1 MRACLA
7 ILACV
12 LVALA
17 VGGCG
22 GDNGDSSGKGGGNGG
37 GDVHLSIVASDGRGH
52 VRRDSVVCSDTGG
65 DGRCVIARRLA
76 DFLASKPDPRRACT
90 EIYGGPERA
99 RVTGTIAGRAV
110 DRRFSRTNGCDI
122 SDWERAQP
130 LIPVKPSAA
139 GLRP

>member
-1 MRACLA
+1 MRAGLA

-17 VGGCG
+17 VDGCG
-22 GDNGDSSGKGGGNGG
+22 GDHGNGG
-37 GDVHLSIVASDGRGH
+37 ENGGENRSGDVDLSIVASDGRGH

-76 DFLASKPDPRRACT
+76 DFLGSKPDPRRACT

-99 RVTGTIAGRAV
+99 RVTGTIAGREV

>member
-1 MRACLA
+1 VRAGLA
-7 ILACV
+7 ILASV

-17 VGGCG
+17 LGGCG
-22 GDNGDSSGKGGGNGG
+22 GDNGNGG
-37 GDVHLSIVASDGRGH
+37 GYGSGDVDLSIVASDGRGH

-76 DFLASKPDPRRACT
+76 DFLGSKPDPRRACT

-99 RVTGTIAGRAV
+99 RVTGTIAGREV